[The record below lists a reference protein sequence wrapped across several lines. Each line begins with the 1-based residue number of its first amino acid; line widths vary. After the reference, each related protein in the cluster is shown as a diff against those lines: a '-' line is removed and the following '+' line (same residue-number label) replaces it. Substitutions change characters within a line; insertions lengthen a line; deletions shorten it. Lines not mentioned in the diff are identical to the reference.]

1 MTTIT
6 RPAAEHVRRATL
18 GDLVRRWAAA
28 VAAAVR
34 WLRAEIAEIAA
45 AGQLGPDP
53 EVETGRWT
61 GARV

>member
-6 RPAAEHVRRATL
+6 RPATEQVRLATL
-18 GDLVRRWAAA
+18 RDLVRRWAAA
-28 VAAAVR
+28 VAAAAR
-34 WLRAEIAEIAA
+34 WLRAEIAEIGA

-53 EVETGRWT
+53 EIEIGRWT